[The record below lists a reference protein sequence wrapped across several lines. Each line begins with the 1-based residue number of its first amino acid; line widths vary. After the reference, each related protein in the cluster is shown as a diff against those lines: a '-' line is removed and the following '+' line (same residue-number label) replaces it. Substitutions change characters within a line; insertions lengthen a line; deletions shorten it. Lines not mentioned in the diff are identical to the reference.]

1 MRSLVYMVILLLA
14 TACGFSRS
22 YPPVLDEAESLM
34 VSDPASALSTLNG
47 VDISEFDDS
56 AVMARWALLYTEAL
70 VGNRLSAPTDTI
82 VNIAIEYYDRHHLEA
97 ELAKA
102 VVLRELSHTSGDFD
116 ELASALYLQ
125 KEKEFFLFKERARR
139 QQVMLL
145 GLIVALLA
153 CGVILW
159 MHQRMRM
166 QALQHRALI
175 TEASVLKS
183 QIDARCSDVD
193 RLEGKLRRLLDSRFT
208 LIDTLCQT
216 YYESQG
222 TKTERKA
229 IVDKVKSEIEA
240 IRADSLPEMEQA
252 VNDCRGNILVKVKEC
267 YPEIKPADYQL
278 LVYLASG
285 LSTRTISLLVGET
298 VEVIYKRKSRLK
310 SNVKIRVEPS
320 CPEIM
325 TIF

>member
-1 MRSLVYMVILLLA
+1 MRSL
-14 TACGFSRS
+14 
-22 YPPVLDEAESLM
+22 VLDEAESLM

-82 VNIAIEYYDRHHLEA
+82 VNIAIEYYDRHHFEA

-145 GLIVALLA
+145 GR
-153 CGVILW
+153 
-159 MHQRMRM
+159 QRMRM

-229 IVDKVKSEIEA
+229 IVDKVKSEIEV

-325 TIF
+325 TVF